1 MKVELQHITSVV
13 DTRGLTW
20 GENLAGSSGLGS
32 YHKSHP
38 WREKKNHSSTVGKFT
53 GIIKIFHAH
62 IFCLVIKFELD

>member
-38 WREKKNHSSTVGKFT
+38 WREKKNHSSTVGNFNWNYKDLSCS
-53 GIIKIFHAH
+53 IILS
-62 IFCLVIKFELD
+62 CD